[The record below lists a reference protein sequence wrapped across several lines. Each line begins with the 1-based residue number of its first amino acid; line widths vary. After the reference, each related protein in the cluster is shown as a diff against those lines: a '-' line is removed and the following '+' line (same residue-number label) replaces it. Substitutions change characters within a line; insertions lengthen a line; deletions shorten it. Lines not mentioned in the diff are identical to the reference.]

1 MIYGSMVCGY
11 QQCSK
16 TPRTLPVDAK
26 REREQI
32 RKIQG
37 CCCLDELEFWIPS
50 KFQVGAV
57 IVETWGEIL
66 GQLACETWAPGKD
79 TVCMDRTWRA
89 RMITKTEVFWKR
101 MNSPFK
107 REETP
112 CTAVEHPS

>member
-1 MIYGSMVCGY
+1 MGVWFTDTSNVLRLQEYCLCM
-11 QQCSK
+11 Q
-16 TPRTLPVDAK
+16 
-26 REREQI
+26 REREREREREQIKQI

-79 TVCMDRTWRA
+79 MYGLDLA
-89 RMITKTEVFWKR
+89 G
-101 MNSPFK
+101 S
-107 REETP
+107 
-112 CTAVEHPS
+112 

>member
-1 MIYGSMVCGY
+1 MIYGGMVYGY

-16 TPRTLPVDAK
+16 TPRILPVDAK
-26 REREQI
+26 REREREREREQI

-79 TVCMDRTWRA
+79 MYGLDLA
-89 RMITKTEVFWKR
+89 G
-101 MNSPFK
+101 S
-107 REETP
+107 
-112 CTAVEHPS
+112 

>member
-1 MIYGSMVCGY
+1 MGKIQGSESLMSYDLWEYGLRVPAMF
-11 QQCSK
+11 K

-26 REREQI
+26 REREREREQI

-50 KFQVGAV
+50 KSQVGAV

-79 TVCMDRTWRA
+79 MDWTWRG
-89 RMITKTEVFWKR
+89 RMISKTESFGKG
-101 MNSPFK
+101 
-107 REETP
+107 
-112 CTAVEHPS
+112 